1 MQDNLEE
8 KRRFALLMTGLSDYY
23 KQEISKTVMGIYF
36 RGLREFEYGDIER
49 AVDAH
54 LINPDTAGSFFPKM
68 NELAKMIQGS
78 TSDQSALAWSKAE
91 EAVKRAGPYQ
101 DVVFDD
107 AIIHRVLADMGG
119 WIWLCSQ
126 DDKAWQFVGNDF
138 KTRYK
143 GYRMRGEIP
152 DYAPI
157 LIGQANAHNS
167 KAAINFMFKPLLIG
181 DKTKAQAV
189 MAGGT
194 SAPLIQMQ
202 HATAAVPTLAHEA
215 LCIEKQKES

>member
-1 MQDNLEE
+1 MLDTLEE
-8 KRRFALLMTGLSDYY
+8 KRRFAMLMTGLSDYY
-23 KQEISKTVMGIYF
+23 RQEVSKTVLGIYF
-36 RGLREFEYGDIER
+36 RGLREFEYEDIER

-54 LINPDTAGSFFPKM
+54 MLNPDTAGSFMPKL

-107 AIIHRVLADMGG
+107 AIIHRVLSDMGG

-126 DDKAWQFVGNDF
+126 DDKAWPFVGNDF

-152 DYAPI
+152 GYAPVM
-157 LIGQANAHNS
+157 IGQANAHNS
-167 KAAINFMFKPLLIG
+167 KAAVNFIWKPILIG
-181 DKTKAQAV
+181 DQVKASAV
-189 MAGGT
+189 MKGGT
-194 SAPLIQMQ
+194 TAPLLQMQ
-202 HATAAVPTLAHEA
+202 PLGQAVPTLAHEA
-215 LCIEKQKES
+215 LGIEKQTQN

>member
-1 MQDNLEE
+1 MQNTPEQQIQ
-8 KRRFALLMTGLSDYY
+8 FAALMTSLSDYY
-23 KQEISKTVMGIYF
+23 GKEISDGVIDVYWNSLKVY
-36 RGLREFEYGDIER
+36 EFADIR
-49 AVDAH
+49 KAAWAH
-54 LINPDTAGSFFPKM
+54 VQNPDMSGSFLPKVS
-68 NELAKMIQGS
+68 EFVKMMQGS
-78 TSDQSALAWSKAE
+78 TGDQSAIAWSKAE
-91 EAVKRAGPYQ
+91 EAVRRAGPYQ

-126 DDKAWQFVGNDF
+126 DDKAWPFIGNDF

-143 GYRMRGEIP
+143 GYRMRGEMP

-167 KAAINFMFKPLLIG
+167 KAATNFMFKPMMIG
-181 DKTKAQAV
+181 DKAKVQAV

-194 SAPLIQMQ
+194 SAPLIQIQ
-202 HATAAVPTLAHEA
+202 HAQEFIAPAQIEA
-215 LCIEKQKES
+215 PKQ

>member
-1 MQDNLEE
+1 MIDTLEE
-8 KRRFALLMTGLSDYY
+8 KRRFMALMTGLSDMYD
-23 KQEISKTVMGIYF
+23 KVISKNALALYWQT
-36 RGLREFEYGDIER
+36 LREYDFEAVQR
-49 AVDAH
+49 AAEAH
-54 LINPDTAGSFFPKM
+54 MKNPETAGSFMPKPA
-68 NELAKMIQGS
+68 EFVKMMQGS
-78 TSDQSALAWSKAE
+78 TGDQSAIAWSKAE
-91 EAVKRAGPYQ
+91 EAVRRAGPYQ

-126 DDKAWQFVGNDF
+126 DDKAWPFIGNDF

-167 KAAINFMFKPLLIG
+167 KAAVNFIWNPILIG
-181 DKTKAQAV
+181 DQVKASAV
-189 MAGGT
+189 MKGGT
-194 SAPLIQMQ
+194 TAPLLQMSPLGQ
-202 HATAAVPTLAHEA
+202 SLPTLAHEA
-215 LCIEKQKES
+215 LGIEKQKES

>member
-1 MQDNLEE
+1 MLDTLEE
-8 KRRFALLMTGLSDYY
+8 KRRFASLLTALSDYY
-23 KQEISKTVMGIYF
+23 RQEISKGVLALYWE
-36 RGLREFEYGDIER
+36 GLRAYDYE
-49 AVDAH
+49 AVEKAAWAH
-54 LINPDTAGSFFPKM
+54 TQNPEQSGSFMPKVS
-68 NELAKMIQGS
+68 EFVKMMQGS
-78 TSDQSALAWSKAE
+78 TGDQSAIAWSKAE
-91 EAVKRAGPYQ
+91 EAVRRAGPYQ

-126 DDKAWQFVGNDF
+126 DDKAWPFIGNDF

-181 DKTKAQAV
+181 DKEKAQAV

-215 LCIEKQKES
+215 LGIEKQKES